1 MINSTKVIIKISF
14 HVIADMNLILE
25 ETTKGDYSE
34 IKVTIDF
41 RSNFPLNI
49 DHMRTL
55 ILK

>member
-1 MINSTKVIIKISF
+1 MINSRKVIIKISF
-14 HVIADMNLILE
+14 HAIADMNLILE

-41 RSNFPLNI
+41 RSNCPLNI
-49 DHMRTL
+49 DQMRTL